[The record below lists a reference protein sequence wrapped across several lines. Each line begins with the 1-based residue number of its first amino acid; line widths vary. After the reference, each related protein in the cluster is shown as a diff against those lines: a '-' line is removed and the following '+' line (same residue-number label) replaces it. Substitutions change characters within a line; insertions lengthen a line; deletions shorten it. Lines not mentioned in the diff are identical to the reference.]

1 MGIFRKHKI
10 SATGRFSRII
20 NKVKKME
27 GKIRAEWDTLRK
39 VVVHKPG
46 IEMFMGLLDPEASL
60 YERAFNRYRARSEHE
75 TLQRTLKEEFG
86 VSVQRLDKT
95 LADISERDTS
105 AREKLITAALSIL
118 QFEGTPAEVK
128 EAEDQLKGNTELY
141 DTNHFID
148 ILLLRPEVHL
158 KSARGASSAH
168 MRITSNDPL
177 SNLYFMRDQQ
187 ATTDKGIFMSRMSKP
202 QRRHEPEVTELVWRA
217 MGLPVV
223 GGGTGNATIEGGD
236 FIPMKD
242 FALLGNGDRT
252 NDEGVKQMLSSGLG
266 FDEVAVVHQPLHP
279 LIPGDQPDPMIDMH
293 VDTYFNVASS
303 STVVG
308 SELLLNNAVVE
319 VYLKESEGNY
329 KKSKTKTNLHDYIKS
344 KGFNII
350 GLSTLEQMAYSSNFL
365 CIKDG
370 TILAI
375 DSARIIKS
383 VVNDLTFK
391 AEENRS
397 RYGALFDEVK
407 KEYSQFT
414 GNGGVFPYKK
424 EIYENGIDAYA
435 LNLENITGGYGGAH
449 CMTAVIERA

>member
-1 MGIFRKHKI
+1 
-10 SATGRFSRII
+10 
-20 NKVKKME
+20 ME
-27 GKIRAEWDTLRK
+27 GKIKAEWDTLRK

-60 YERAFNRYRARSEHE
+60 YERAFNRYKARSEHD

-86 VSVQRLDKT
+86 VTVQRMDKS
-95 LADISERDTS
+95 LMDIAEKDNSVKS
-105 AREKLITAALSIL
+105 ALIDMALSVL
-118 QFEGTPAEVK
+118 HFDGVEAEVN
-128 EAEDQLKGNTELY
+128 EAKAQLKENIDLY
-141 DTNHFID
+141 DMNHFID
-148 ILLLRPEVHL
+148 ILLMRPEVHL
-158 KSARGASSAH
+158 KSARGASAMH
-168 MRITSNDPL
+168 MKITSNDPL

-187 ATTDKGIFMSRMSKP
+187 ATTDRGIFMSRMSKP
-202 QRRHEPEVTELVWRA
+202 QRRHEPEVTKLVWKA
-217 MGLPVV
+217 MNLPIA
-223 GGGTGNATIEGGD
+223 GEGKGNATIEGGD

-252 NDEGVKQMLSSGLG
+252 NDEGVKQMLESGVG

-303 STVVG
+303 STVIG
-308 SELLLNNAVVE
+308 SELLLNNAKVD
-319 VYLKESEGNY
+319 VYYKEEMGNY
-329 KKSKTKTNLHDYIKS
+329 KKSGTHTNLHDYIKS
-344 KGFNII
+344 KGFNIVS
-350 GLSTLEQMAYSSNFL
+350 LSTLEQMSYSSNFL

-383 VVNDLTFK
+383 VLNDLVYK
-391 AEENRS
+391 AKENPS
-397 RYGALFDEVK
+397 RYGALLDEVK

-414 GNGGVFPYKK
+414 GAGGVFPYKK
-424 EIYENGIDAYA
+424 EMYENGIDAYV

-449 CMTAVIERA
+449 CMTAAIERK